1 MAISWMPIGSDTRQ
15 TKDTP
20 CSFPSRLM
28 RVSVPCWHSKFIT
41 GTTEMAKDKPVSITG
56 VAMQDIA
63 CIAKTY
69 GNKVVTITEEPN
81 RDFHYRIIYSEDSKM
96 VEDLV
101 YVRGH

>member
-1 MAISWMPIGSDTRQ
+1 
-15 TKDTP
+15 
-20 CSFPSRLM
+20 
-28 RVSVPCWHSKFIT
+28 
-41 GTTEMAKDKPVSITG
+41 MAKDKPVSITG

-101 YVRGH
+101 YVRGHVQPRLFVLETKTIAEW